1 MNVLVIDDDVELCE
15 LLISYLSDEGFS
27 VDAMHAFD
35 ADGWRKYK
43 IHAELVILDVGLPRI
58 NGFEALKKIRSE
70 SKVPVLMLT
79 ARGDDMDRIL
89 GLELGADDYLPKPF
103 NPRELAA
110 RIRAILRRSGIGNQ
124 SDAKPIQVN
133 DVVLDRSALSVVV
146 AGNSLILTSTEFSIL
161 ERLMQDAGRVVSKQ
175 VLSQHAL
182 GRRAQ
187 PADRSIDMHVS
198 NLRRKVGENYLR
210 TIRNHGYQFV
220 K

>member
-1 MNVLVIDDDVELCE
+1 MNILVIDDDIELCE

-27 VDAMHAFD
+27 VDAIHAFD
-35 ADGWRKYK
+35 SDRWRKHK
-43 IHAELVILDVGLPRI
+43 INAELVILDVGLPRT
-58 NGFEALKKIRSE
+58 NGFEVLKKIRSE
-70 SKVPVLMLT
+70 SKLPVLMLT

-110 RIRAILRRSGIGNQ
+110 RIRAILRRSGAGKQ
-124 SDAKPIQVN
+124 SDDQPIQVN
-133 DVVLDRSALSVVV
+133 DVVLDRSALSVMV
-146 AGNSLILTSTEFSIL
+146 AGHSLIFTSTEFSIL
-161 ERLMQDAGRVVSKQ
+161 ERLMQDAGSVVSKQ
-175 VLSQHAL
+175 VLSQYAL
-182 GRRAQ
+182 GRRAL

-198 NLRRKVGENYLR
+198 NLRRKVGEKYLR

>member
-1 MNVLVIDDDVELCE
+1 MNILVIDDDIELCE

-27 VDAMHAFD
+27 VDAIHAFD
-35 ADGWRKYK
+35 SDRWQKYK
-43 IHAELVILDVGLPRI
+43 NNIELVILDVGLPRN
-58 NGFEALKKIRSE
+58 NGFEVLKKIRVE
-70 SKVPVLMLT
+70 SKLPVLMLT

-89 GLELGADDYLPKPF
+89 GLELGADDYLSKPF

-110 RIRAILRRSGIGNQ
+110 RIRAILRRSRE
-124 SDAKPIQVN
+124 SKDTDHHPIQVN
-133 DVVLDRSALSVVV
+133 DVVLDRSALSVMV
-146 AGNSLILTSTEFSIL
+146 AGRSLVLTSTEFSIL

-175 VLSQHAL
+175 VLSQYAL

-198 NLRRKVGENYLR
+198 NLRRKVGETYLR

>member
-1 MNVLVIDDDVELCE
+1 MNILVIDDDVELCE

-27 VDAMHAFD
+27 VEAMHVFESSR
-35 ADGWRKYK
+35 WQKYK
-43 IHAELVILDVGLPRI
+43 NNIELVILDVGLPKI
-58 NGFEALKKIRSE
+58 NGFEVLKKIRLE
-70 SKVPVLMLT
+70 SKLPVLMLT

-89 GLELGADDYLPKPF
+89 GLELGADDYLSKPF

-110 RIRAILRRSGIGNQ
+110 RIRAILRRSGA
-124 SDAKPIQVN
+124 SKDADHHPIQVN
-133 DVVLDRSALSVVV
+133 DVVLDRSALSVTV
-146 AGNSLILTSTEFSIL
+146 AERLLVLTSTEFSIL

-175 VLSQHAL
+175 VLSQYAL